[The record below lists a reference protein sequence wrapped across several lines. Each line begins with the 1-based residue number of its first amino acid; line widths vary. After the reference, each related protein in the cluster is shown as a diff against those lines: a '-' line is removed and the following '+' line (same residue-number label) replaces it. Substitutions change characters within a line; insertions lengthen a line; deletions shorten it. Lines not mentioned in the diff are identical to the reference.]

1 MKTTLR
7 RICTIL
13 FWLLGLASI
22 TAANQVEVYKTPG
35 LSSHQMSAFY
45 EVQVNGQD
53 SVVYMSA
60 PPKAD
65 GRRDGGDFDRADR
78 RSFSFT
84 TFSFSG
90 QVVVKV
96 QKKQGGFKDVRLLP
110 TRQLNKAFE
119 IVEKDGKAGWVRIR
133 VKRPNVKISV
143 EFVDEHWREAREIP
157 RDACMLFADP
167 LEQEDTYTLPA
178 LQAPDTYL
186 VQPGEPFSIP
196 QGIGTVIFKAGVH
209 DVSYWQVPKRIK
221 RIHLEG
227 GAYVMGGIDARN
239 TDGCRVTGRGVISGE
254 TFIWRAEQK
263 TLTPVTHR
271 PWATSVKVLDNGKDY
286 FVEGVTMCNA
296 PHYVCN
302 VPFTPGK
309 LKNIKI
315 IGSWRWN
322 NDGINVSENSHVED
336 CFISAFDDAFKIY
349 HSGGRVSNCVVWQMN
364 NGAVFQLGWYGKSPQ
379 NVLVENIDVIH
390 TEFTGT
396 NENWGLIAL
405 ASHDGRGMIR
415 DYTFRDIRMEGPV
428 ARIIGLHLHESP
440 NQGIRDMTIENL
452 SVDRILDR
460 SEYPFVA
467 ETGGVKSLA
476 VEDGLVNIVSG
487 NIQGLLFNN
496 FTIGGRPITQANH
509 KEVAH
514 FTTRGSP
521 GIQFTAD

>member
-1 MKTTLR
+1 M
-7 RICTIL
+7 
-13 FWLLGLASI
+13 GLASI
-22 TAANQVEVYKTPG
+22 TCADQVQVYQTPG
-35 LSSHQMSAFY
+35 LSPNQMSTFY
-45 EVQVNGQD
+45 EVQVNGRD
-53 SVVYMSA
+53 SVMYMSV

-65 GRRDGGDFDRADR
+65 GRRDGGEFDRADR

-84 TFSFSG
+84 TFSFAG
-90 QVVVKV
+90 QVEVKV

-110 TRQLNKAFE
+110 TRQLRKAFK
-119 IVEKDGKAGWVRIR
+119 IVEKDGQAGWVRIL
-133 VKRPNVKISV
+133 VKQPNVKISV
-143 EFVDEHWREAREIP
+143 EFIDEHWRKTREIP
-157 RDACMLFADP
+157 RDACMLFADQ
-167 LEQEDTYTLPA
+167 LEKKDTHAPPNP
-178 LQAPDTYL
+178 QAPGTCV
-186 VQPGEPFSIP
+186 VQPGAPFSIP
-196 QGIGTVIFKAGVH
+196 QEIRTVIFKAGVH
-209 DVSYWQVPKRIK
+209 DISYWQVPEQIK

-227 GAYVMGGIDARN
+227 GAYVMGGIDARK
-239 TDGCRVTGRGVISGE
+239 TEGCKVTGRGVISGE
-254 TFIWRAEQK
+254 KFIWRAEQK

-271 PWATSVKVLDNGKDY
+271 PWATSVKVLDNGKHY
-286 FVEGVTMCNA
+286 FVGGITMCNA

-322 NDGINVSENSHVED
+322 NDGINVSEDSHVED

-364 NGAVFQLGWYGKSPQ
+364 NGAVFQLGWYGKSPE

-396 NENWGLIAL
+396 NENWGLIAM
-405 ASHDGRGMIR
+405 ARHSGRGMIR

-467 ETGGVKSLA
+467 ETGDVRSLA

-487 NIQGLLFNN
+487 DIQGLEFKN
-496 FTIGGRPITQANH
+496 FTINGTSITKANH
-509 KEVAH
+509 KETAH
-514 FTTRGSP
+514 FTTKGTP